1 MLPVVI
7 VSAFAAFLLK
17 LLLATARVLHLAG
30 QLYQQSKEY
39 LWLRIFCRWLILND
53 CEGGS
58 GLKTLP
64 NGDLGSYSIRV
75 AGMAL

>member
-7 VSAFAAFLLK
+7 VFAFAAFSLK

-30 QLYQQSKEY
+30 QLYQQSRKY
-39 LWLRIFCRWLILND
+39 LWLRSFYPWLILGD
-53 CEGGS
+53 REDDPGR
-58 GLKTLP
+58 KTLP
-64 NGDLGSYSIRV
+64 YGEWENYSTRV